1 MKLGT
6 LQFLDYAALPVV
18 NTTCFKYLLT
28 FIAWS
33 TVTPV
38 VIYLIPTR
46 AIILTGSGGTLVD
59 VQMTAGALKSWHT
72 ETLVCIHSIFTD
84 GSILAGLRLA
94 LVYVLLTVCPLVSC
108 STLAQVPSVRD
119 VHTGATVLACFL

>member
-1 MKLGT
+1 MTGT
-6 LQFLDYAALPVV
+6 DLTLIDLHRAV
-18 NTTCFKYLLT
+18 NP

-119 VHTGATVLACFL
+119 VRTGATVLACFL